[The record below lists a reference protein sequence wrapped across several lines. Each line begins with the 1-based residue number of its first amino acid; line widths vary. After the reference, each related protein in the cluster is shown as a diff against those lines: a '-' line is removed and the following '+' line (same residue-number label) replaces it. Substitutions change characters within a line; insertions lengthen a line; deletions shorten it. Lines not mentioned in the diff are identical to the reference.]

1 MRKNAYIVYART
13 TGGAYL
19 TERTNRIPGYNFR
32 WEKNRA
38 VATKLP
44 KDVAIR
50 VANRYGGV
58 AVRA

>member
-1 MRKNAYIVYART
+1 MRRNAYIVYTRT
-13 TGGAYL
+13 SGGAYL
-19 TERTNRIPGYNFR
+19 TERARRITGFNFR

>member
-1 MRKNAYIVYART
+1 MRRNAYIVYARNS
-13 TGGAYL
+13 GGAYL
-19 TERTNRIPGYNFR
+19 TERAKRITGFNFR
-32 WEKNRA
+32 WAKDRT

-44 KDVAIR
+44 KDVAVK